1 MLNPSL
7 QVPKD
12 FSRALIRWYTLN
24 HRNLPWR
31 ETKDPY
37 PIWISE
43 VMLQQTTV
51 QAVIPYFTKWMIA
64 FPDISLL
71 SRAPLRTVLKA
82 WQGLGYYQRA
92 RNLHASA
99 KTIMRDH
106 GGKIPHTYKELIK
119 LPGFGPYTTAAVLS
133 LAFDLPY
140 PVLDAN
146 VRRVLMRLSAL
157 EKEAHTR
164 YDKTLLGLLDPLL
177 PVENMGSF
185 NQAMMELGALVC
197 RPKNPSCLLCP
208 IHASC
213 KAYAIGRQEVIPKPR
228 QRNYKKIEAVIGII
242 KKDLRFLIQKRPSNG
257 LFADLWEFP
266 GGKVRPGESLQK
278 ALRRE
283 IKEELGSTVTSL
295 EYLTCVQHAYTQ
307 FQVTLHAFECRLE
320 QKPAVNKKSLR
331 WVTLAGIQN
340 YPLPSGSAKIVRFL
354 ENQRKK
360 ENKTG
365 ENK

>member
-1 MLNPSL
+1 MNVSF
-7 QVPKD
+7 QAQND
-12 FSRALIRWYTLN
+12 FSRILIRWYKSH
-24 HRNLPWR
+24 HRLLPWR
-31 ETKDPY
+31 ETKNPY

-51 QAVIPYFTKWMIA
+51 QAVLSYFNNWMTE
-64 FPDISLL
+64 FPDIPTL
-71 SRAPLRTVLKA
+71 SRAPLQKVLKA

-92 RNLHASA
+92 RNLHAAA
-99 KTIMRDH
+99 KTIMSDH
-106 GGKIPHTYKELIK
+106 KGKIPKTYEELIK
-119 LPGFGPYTTAAVLS
+119 LPGFGPYTAAAVLS
-133 LAFDLPY
+133 LAYNRPY

-146 VRRVLMRLSAL
+146 VRRVLMRLAGL
-157 EKEAHTR
+157 NREADTR

-177 PVENMGSF
+177 PDKDMGSF

-213 KAYAIGRQEVIPKPR
+213 KAYASGHQEVIPKPR

-242 KKDLRFLIQKRPSNG
+242 KKDHRFLIQKRPSKG

-266 GGKVRPGESLQK
+266 GGKIHSGETLQQ

-283 IKEELGSTVTSL
+283 IKEELDSTATSL
-295 EYLTCVQHAYTQ
+295 EYLTCVQHTYTQ

-320 QKPAVNKKSLR
+320 QEPAVNKNSLR
-331 WVTLAGIQN
+331 WVTLAGVQN

-354 ENQRKK
+354 EHRRKK
-360 ENKTG
+360 ENQLS